1 MTTRYV
7 LENIKDSNLLLCI
20 ESTEKNKTI
29 GPRIFV
35 IWNIPS
41 KEFLFFVIKRQNV
54 SNSTCLQFFQCLSRS
69 SVKTDPIKTESIK
82 LEPESI
88 KTDPIKTDPIKLEPE
103 SIKTE
108 TIKTDIETIGYSCAD
123 STDLATFIE
132 FIIGRKT
139 KININLYILSNFEA
153 LNETPTYDIFEEF
166 IDKNNKIASYDNTYI
181 KRDRLINYCNML
193 KNVYNLF

>member
-29 GPRIFV
+29 GPKIFV

-41 KEFLFFVIKRQNV
+41 KEFLFFSVKRQNV
-54 SNSTCLQFFQCLSRS
+54 SNSTCLQFFECLSRS
-69 SVKTDPIKTESIK
+69 SV
-82 LEPESI
+82 

-108 TIKTDIETIGYSCAD
+108 PIKTDIETIGYSCAD

-166 IDKNNKIASYDNTYI
+166 IDKTNKIASYDNTYI

-193 KNVYNLF
+193 KNVYNIF

>member
-29 GPRIFV
+29 GPKIFV

-41 KEFLFFVIKRQNV
+41 KEFLFFSVKRQNV
-54 SNSTCLQFFQCLSRS
+54 SNSTCLQFFECLSRS

-82 LEPESI
+82 TESIKTESI
-88 KTDPIKTDPIKLEPE
+88 KTDPIKTE
-103 SIKTE
+103 SIKTDPE
-108 TIKTDIETIGYSCAD
+108 PIKTDIETIGYSCAD

-132 FIIGRKT
+132 FIVGRKT

-193 KNVYNLF
+193 KNVYNIF